1 MIKTQKARSHH
12 PDELANHRRL
22 QLGKM
27 SPMAKD
33 VGSKHGI
40 AEDSYSD
47 SMEGS
52 AKLVSLRLSF
62 PQLVV
67 LLALIA

>member
-1 MIKTQKARSHH
+1 
-12 PDELANHRRL
+12 
-22 QLGKM
+22 
-27 SPMAKD
+27 MAKD

-47 SMEGS
+47 IVQGS

-62 PQLVV
+62 PQLV
-67 LLALIA
+67 ALIA